1 MLCYADSHYE
11 DWREELPQLG
21 MSAGALA
28 ENLTLR
34 GADESTVCI
43 GDTYRIGECEVQVSQ
58 PRQPCWKIARRWGI
72 KTLTKRVAQ
81 TGRTGWYLRVHTE
94 GSLQAGQVSQLLNR
108 PHPNWSVQ
116 RANDV
121 LFGREVDRLAVI
133 ELMGLPELSESW
145 KGDLA

>member
-1 MLCYADSHYE
+1 MLEDRSPLGHQDTHQAGRADWANRMVPSRAH
-11 DWREELPQLG
+11 
-21 MSAGALA
+21 
-28 ENLTLR
+28 
-34 GADESTVCI
+34 
-43 GDTYRIGECEVQVSQ
+43 
-58 PRQPCWKIARRWGI
+58 
-72 KTLTKRVAQ
+72 
-81 TGRTGWYLRVHTE
+81 E